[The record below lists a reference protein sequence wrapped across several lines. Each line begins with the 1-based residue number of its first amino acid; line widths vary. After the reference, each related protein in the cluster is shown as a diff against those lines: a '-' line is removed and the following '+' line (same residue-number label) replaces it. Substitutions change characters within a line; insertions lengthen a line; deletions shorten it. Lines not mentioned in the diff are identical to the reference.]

1 LAGHGHGG
9 ADIVVRSSFHSHV
22 FSLAWEH
29 SGGAYFLDES
39 QNRRTFCPDRHAK
52 SFALPQMCTD
62 MVEQN
67 HLTWISHDKNK
78 VSNLAV
84 IGDDLITGQHYVVVY
99 YLFPSRSEAFD
110 VELVVK
116 SAYEKYVDFSHI
128 KRRFKT
134 VQQIKTCYYQQKK
147 VP

>member
-1 LAGHGHGG
+1 
-9 ADIVVRSSFHSHV
+9 
-22 FSLAWEH
+22 
-29 SGGAYFLDES
+29 
-39 QNRRTFCPDRHAK
+39 
-52 SFALPQMCTD
+52 

-78 VSNLAV
+78 VGNLAV